1 MLGVERGADAKTIKR
16 AFLKKARVLHP
27 DVSNEPDAEERF
39 KELNEAYSVLS
50 DDTKRAN
57 YDRFGDPDGPA
68 GFGGMGGMDDFFGG
82 GFDMSDIFSDFFGGR
97 AASAGRARTR
107 GRDMSVTLNITL
119 EQAAAGFE
127 RTITYDRLAPCE
139 DCGGTG
145 SADGE
150 APHTCPECHGTGYVV
165 GWQHTILGR
174 MQTQTTCPECHGTG
188 QVIEHPC
195 ETCEGQGRT
204 PSREKVTISVPAGVD
219 TGAQLVIEGAGEAGI
234 RGDAAGDLV
243 VRIDVAQSDRF
254 VRQGNDLFCPLSI
267 DAFEAMLGATVTVDG
282 ILEGEK
288 VEVQV
293 PAGTQPGAR
302 LVSAGHGMP
311 RLRTPERRGDLVCVV
326 DVVVPQDL
334 TDDEV
339 ARLEELALGRGC
351 RLSAQGP
358 SGAEVLDE
366 VYSQNRRDTDV
377 SDALG
382 DEDEAAEKT
391 SPKNAK
397 PKKQPPKP
405 KRGPFSG
412 RRRKKKR

>member
-1 MLGVERGADAKTIKR
+1 MLGVGRDADAKTIKR
-16 AFLKKARVLHP
+16 AFLKKARTLHP
-27 DVSNEPDAEERF
+27 DVSDEPDAEERF
-39 KELNEAYSVLS
+39 KEVNEAYSVLS

-57 YDRFGDPDGPA
+57 YDRYGDPNGPA

-82 GFDMSDIFSDFFGGR
+82 GFDMADLFSDFFGGR
-97 AASAGRARTR
+97 ASGAGRVRTR
-107 GRDMSVTLNITL
+107 GRDMSVTLTISL
-119 EQAAAGFE
+119 EQAASGFE

-150 APHTCPECHGTGYVV
+150 PPVTCPECGGTGYVV

-195 ETCEGQGRT
+195 ETCDGQGRT
-204 PSREKVTISVPAGVD
+204 PSREKVKIAIPAGVD
-219 TGAQLVIEGAGEAGI
+219 TGAQLVVEGAGEAGI

-254 VRQGNDLFCPLSI
+254 VRQGDDLFRPLSI

-282 ILEGEK
+282 ILEGEE
-288 VEVQV
+288 VEVEV

-302 LVSAGHGMP
+302 LVVAGHGMP
-311 RLRTPERRGDLVCVV
+311 RLRAPERRGDLVCVV
-326 DVVVPQDL
+326 DVVVPRDL

-339 ARLEELALGRGC
+339 ESLEAVALGRGC
-351 RLSAQGP
+351 RLSTRGP
-358 SGAEVLDE
+358 SEAEVLDE
-366 VYSQNRRDTDV
+366 LYEQNRRDV
-377 SDALG
+377 EVPDALG
-382 DEDEAAEKT
+382 DDGDGDEGARKPA
-391 SPKNAK
+391 PK
-397 PKKQPPKP
+397 PKKQAPKS

>member
-1 MLGVERGADAKTIKR
+1 MLGVGRDADAKPIKR
-16 AFLKKARVLHP
+16 AFLKKARTLHP
-27 DVSNEPDAEERF
+27 DVSDEPDAEERF
-39 KELNEAYSVLS
+39 KEVNEAYSVLS

-57 YDRFGDPDGPA
+57 YDRYGDPNGPA

-82 GFDMSDIFSDFFGGR
+82 GFDMADLFSDFFGGR
-97 AASAGRARTR
+97 ASGAGRVRTR
-107 GRDMSVTLNITL
+107 GRDMSVTLTISL
-119 EQAAAGFE
+119 EQAASGFE

-150 APHTCPECHGTGYVV
+150 PPVTCPECGGTGYVV

-195 ETCEGQGRT
+195 ETCDGQGRT
-204 PSREKVTISVPAGVD
+204 PSREKVKIAIPAGVD
-219 TGAQLVIEGAGEAGI
+219 TGAQLVVEGAGEAGI

-254 VRQGNDLFCPLSI
+254 VRQGDDLFRPLSI

-282 ILEGEK
+282 ILEGEE
-288 VEVQV
+288 VEVEV

-302 LVSAGHGMP
+302 LVVAGHGMP
-311 RLRTPERRGDLVCVV
+311 RLRAPERRGDLVCVV
-326 DVVVPQDL
+326 DVVVPRDL

-339 ARLEELALGRGC
+339 ESLEAVALGRGC
-351 RLSAQGP
+351 RLSTRGP
-358 SGAEVLDE
+358 SEAEVLDE
-366 VYSQNRRDTDV
+366 LYEQNRRDV
-377 SDALG
+377 EVPDALG
-382 DEDEAAEKT
+382 DDGDGDEGARKPA
-391 SPKNAK
+391 PK
-397 PKKQPPKP
+397 PKKQAPKS

>member
-1 MLGVERGADAKTIKR
+1 MLGVGRDADAKTIKR
-16 AFLKKARVLHP
+16 AFLKKARTLHP
-27 DVSNEPDAEERF
+27 DVSDEPDAEERF
-39 KELNEAYSVLS
+39 KEVNEAYSVLS

-57 YDRFGDPDGPA
+57 YDRYGDPNGPA

-82 GFDMSDIFSDFFGGR
+82 GFDMADLFSDFFGGR
-97 AASAGRARTR
+97 ASGAGRVRTR
-107 GRDMSVTLNITL
+107 GRDMSVTLTISL
-119 EQAAAGFE
+119 EQAASGFE

-150 APHTCPECHGTGYVV
+150 PPVTCPECGGTGYVV

-195 ETCEGQGRT
+195 ETCDGQGRT
-204 PSREKVTISVPAGVD
+204 PSRENVKIAIPAGVD
-219 TGAQLVIEGAGEAGI
+219 TGAQLVVEGAGEAGI

-254 VRQGNDLFCPLSI
+254 VRQGDDLFRPLSI

-282 ILEGEK
+282 ILEGEE
-288 VEVQV
+288 VEVEV

-302 LVSAGHGMP
+302 LVVAGHGMP
-311 RLRTPERRGDLVCVV
+311 RLRAPERRGDLVCVV
-326 DVVVPQDL
+326 DVVVPRDL

-339 ARLEELALGRGC
+339 ESLEAVALGRGC
-351 RLSAQGP
+351 RLSTRGP
-358 SGAEVLDE
+358 SEAEVLDE
-366 VYSQNRRDTDV
+366 LYEQNRRDV
-377 SDALG
+377 EVPDALG
-382 DEDEAAEKT
+382 DDGDGDEGARKPA
-391 SPKNAK
+391 PK
-397 PKKQPPKP
+397 PKKQAPKS

>member
-1 MLGVERGADAKTIKR
+1 MLGVGRDADAKTIKR
-16 AFLKKARVLHP
+16 AFLKKARTLHP
-27 DVSNEPDAEERF
+27 DVSDEPDAEERF
-39 KELNEAYSVLS
+39 KEVNEAYSVLS

-57 YDRFGDPDGPA
+57 YDRYGDPNGPA

-82 GFDMSDIFSDFFGGR
+82 GFDMADLFSDFFGGR
-97 AASAGRARTR
+97 ASGAGRVRTR
-107 GRDMSVTLNITL
+107 GRDMSVTLTISL
-119 EQAAAGFE
+119 EQAASGFE

-150 APHTCPECHGTGYVV
+150 PPVTCPECGGTGYVV

-195 ETCEGQGRT
+195 ETCDGQGRT
-204 PSREKVTISVPAGVD
+204 PSREKVKIAIPAGVD
-219 TGAQLVIEGAGEAGI
+219 TGAQLVVEGAGEAGI

-254 VRQGNDLFCPLSI
+254 VRQGDDLFRPLSI

-282 ILEGEK
+282 ILEGEE
-288 VEVQV
+288 VEVEV

-302 LVSAGHGMP
+302 LVVAGHGMP
-311 RLRTPERRGDLVCVV
+311 CLRAPERRGDLVCVV
-326 DVVVPQDL
+326 DVVVPRDL
-334 TDDEV
+334 TDGEV
-339 ARLEELALGRGC
+339 ESLEAVALGRGC
-351 RLSAQGP
+351 RLSTRGP
-358 SGAEVLDE
+358 SEAEVLDE
-366 VYSQNRRDTDV
+366 LYEQNRRDV
-377 SDALG
+377 EVPDALG
-382 DEDEAAEKT
+382 DDGDGDEGARKPA
-391 SPKNAK
+391 PK
-397 PKKQPPKP
+397 PKKQAPKS